1 MAHGHVAHAMRV
13 SYGLP
18 VRPETV
24 AAWERGEAVPTGA
37 ELGALAGALWC
48 SPAEL
53 MTVPRTL
60 LEHRLARGMAPSDLA
75 RAIGMSGADY
85 ERMEARAEWSGN
97 ARQTAALAVALGL
110 TAPAL
115 LTVTGKEPRLAE
127 LLREALGTRWQAY
140 VRPVGALVPV
150 PRERVTAALRQ
161 MHAEYQ
167 SLMVATLNWGSPGA
181 SASDGADGRDF
192 LDGVVERFWAALRDA
207 PR

>member
-75 RAIGMSGADY
+75 RAVGMSAADY
-85 ERMEARAEWSGN
+85 ERMERRGEWSGN
-97 ARQTAALAVALGL
+97 ARQTVALGVTL
-110 TAPAL
+110 GLAPPAL
-115 LTVTGKEPRLAE
+115 LMVTGKEPRLAE

-140 VRPVGALVPV
+140 VRPVEALVPV
-150 PRERVTAALRQ
+150 PRDRVAAALRLL
-161 MHAEYQ
+161 HADYQ
-167 SLMVATLNWGSPGA
+167 SLMVTTLNWGSPEA
-181 SASDGADGRDF
+181 SSSDGADGREF
-192 LDGVVERFWAALRDA
+192 LDGVVARFWTALRDA